1 MLSWA
6 LIFFVFSLIAA
17 LFGFSGIA
25 ATSAGIAQVLF
36 FIFLALFVVSL
47 LTSLVNRSDRTID
60 RNF

>member
-17 LFGFSGIA
+17 LFGFTGLAS
-25 ATSAGIAQVLF
+25 TTAGIAQLLF

-47 LTSLVNRSDRTID
+47 LTGLVRRGDRRID

>member
-6 LIFFVFSLIAA
+6 LTFFIFSLISA

-36 FIFLALFVVSL
+36 FIFLALFVVCL
-47 LTSLVNRSDRTID
+47 LTSLAKRSDRTID
-60 RNF
+60 KNF

>member
-17 LFGFSGIA
+17 LFGFTGLASS
-25 ATSAGIAQVLF
+25 TAGIAQLLF

-47 LTSLVNRSDRTID
+47 LTSVIRRGERRLT